1 MSILRSTNSGQRIYW
16 HKQITEI
23 GEKIEK
29 MLKEEITSSKDSI
42 WVRYDCPC
50 GYRDKAKKKISTY
63 RCRLEFWK
71 ADKLPV
77 IKTLESTF
85 SNAVNG
91 TEFVPE
97 DIPINTI
104 TIEIQR
110 G

>member
-1 MSILRSTNSGQRIYW
+1 MKSTDSGQRNYW
-16 HKQITEI
+16 HTQVAEI

-29 MLKEEITSSKDSI
+29 MLKEESLSGKDSI
-42 WVRYDCPC
+42 WLHYDCPC

-71 ADKLPV
+71 ADHFPV
-77 IKTLESTF
+77 TKTIENTF
-85 SNAVNG
+85 ANAVNG
-91 TEFVPE
+91 TEFVTE

-104 TIEIQR
+104 TIDIQR